1 MLKRL
6 GFTLSRLKRP
16 SSPEAPMLDLFRT
29 EVAVGLG
36 LVLAGLSD
44 SAASW
49 LLELVSRTC

>member
-1 MLKRL
+1 
-6 GFTLSRLKRP
+6 
-16 SSPEAPMLDLFRT
+16 MLDLFRS